1 MYVCTQVQSPLSLI
15 FLLFRSTKNPTTIT
29 LSAIDPVQPRGCS
42 AQAVVSAVIS
52 EVGRHT
58 AIIIAEDVSS
68 GEVLRCDVIVD
79 SIASLSI
86 VTTTREIFIEE
97 APEVFEVRAYD
108 DLGKILLSFV

>member
-1 MYVCTQVQSPLSLI
+1 
-15 FLLFRSTKNPTTIT
+15 
-29 LSAIDPVQPRGCS
+29 
-42 AQAVVSAVIS
+42 VVSAVIS

-108 DLGKILLSFV
+108 DLGMLLLSFV